1 MNQMLVVGASGRLGR
16 EISAAAQEKG
26 YSVIPLGRNDIE
38 NIGQFLASTNGKFVD
53 KTILVD
59 VSLPEGTEKIAEKL
73 VNLDIAE
80 KLSAWVIGTTG
91 HSEALTQKIKIISSK
106 TPIVL
111 SSNFSRG
118 VFFLEELLKART
130 TTGKNVAELAKQL
143 GFDLAL
149 WESHHT
155 MKKDAPSGTAKT
167 LALAAGISSDK
178 ISSTRVG
185 SVVGEHSIFLS
196 QGAEELRLTH
206 VAHSRKLF
214 ADGAVDL
221 CERILK
227 HGLDKRLFTMS
238 DALNQLMRS

>member
-1 MNQMLVVGASGRLGR
+1 MNRMLLVGASGRLGR

-38 NIGQFLASTNGKFVD
+38 NISEFFTPTKENSIF
-53 KTILVD
+53 KTVIVD
-59 VSLPEGTEKIAEKL
+59 VSLPEGTEKIAEQLIKIDTKQTL
-73 VNLDIAE
+73 N
-80 KLSAWVIGTTG
+80 AWVIGTTG
-91 HSEALTQKIKIISSK
+91 HSEELTQKIKMISSK

-118 VFFLEELLKART
+118 VFFLEELLKAKT
-130 TTGKNVAELAKQL
+130 VTGKTVAELAKQL

>member
-1 MNQMLVVGASGRLGR
+1 MNRMLLIGASGRLGR
-16 EISAAAQEKG
+16 EVSATAQEKG
-26 YSVIPLGRNDIE
+26 FSVTPLGRNDIE
-38 NIGQFLASTNGKFVD
+38 NIGQFLSSTRDKFVF

-73 VNLDIAE
+73 ISLDVAE
-80 KLSAWVIGTTG
+80 KLNAWVIGTTG
-91 HSEALTQKIKIISSK
+91 HSEALVKKIEIISSK

-155 MKKDAPSGTAKT
+155 LKKDTPSGTAKT

-214 ADGAVDL
+214 ADGAIDL
-221 CERILK
+221 CERIFK